1 MMTSVGS
8 TGCAEYDAPPSARL
22 VGAEQGMLAGE
33 VTDDLVVAF
42 SEPIDPSS
50 LRLKIIAAAPGIN
63 LDAENRLQDELPGTS
78 GELETLMQFDPG
90 SASGAAFTLNEDAT
104 RLRISQIEDGAKLGI
119 AKPYMVLIESG
130 LADLNGNA
138 TRPRGRLPFIYRSFK
153 PGPTTLPSGAYY
165 FLMVVDPP
173 PLHQQLQ
180 LYTHIEVDQANGRF
194 RAKFVDADRTPELNG
209 REGCPSDCSGLANA
223 CRLYPAAEC
232 VKPSTEQADIN
243 NWRDFKPYSK
253 LPDGYVF
260 ETEGFAADAGDGT
273 INLGTEPFQI
283 DITIGA
289 GGVNIIVE
297 DVVFTAQMAPDP
309 ADPTR
314 LRGTGSVS
322 VTAVKI
328 NGVGDQPTKGTL
340 EMMTLTAAEEAEVVS
355 FGNPY
360 PVATP
365 FTD

>member
-22 VGAEQGMLAGE
+22 VGEDQGMLAGE
-33 VTDDLVVAF
+33 ATDDLVIEF
-42 SEPIDPSS
+42 SEPIQPGS
-50 LRLKIIAAAPGIN
+50 LRLKVIEAAAGVN
-63 LDAENRLQDELPGTS
+63 LDAENRLLDELPEEP
-78 GELETLMQFDPG
+78 GELEVLMQYDAG

-104 RLRISQIEDGAKLGI
+104 RLRISQTEEGAKLGI
-119 AKPYMVLIESG
+119 ASPYMVVIEPG

-138 TRPRGRLPFIYRSFK
+138 TRPRGRIPFIYRSFK
-153 PGPTTLPSGAYY
+153 PGPTSLPSGAYY

-180 LYTHIEVDQANGRF
+180 LYTHIEVDQEKGRF
-194 RAKFVDADRTPELNG
+194 RAKFVDADRTPEMNG
-209 REGCPSDCSGLANA
+209 REGCPTDCGGLTSA
-223 CRLYPAAEC
+223 CRLYPAPEC

-243 NWRDFKPYSK
+243 NWRDFKPYAE
-253 LPDGYVF
+253 LPDGYIF
-260 ETEGFAADAGDGT
+260 ETEGFAADAEDGT
-273 INLGTEPFQI
+273 INLGTEPFEI

-289 GGVNIIVE
+289 GGVNILVE
-297 DVVFTAQMAPDP
+297 NVVFTAQMAPDP
-309 ADPTR
+309 ADPSR

-322 VTAVKI
+322 TTAVKV
-328 NGVGDQPTKGTL
+328 NGTGDAPTKGTL
-340 EMMTLTAAEEAEVVS
+340 EMMTLTPAEQAEVES

-360 PVATP
+360 PVAAP